1 MDSGR
6 GGSTGGVGDAVPSP
20 ILDETITVA
29 VIPARGGSKGIVGK
43 NLRSV
48 GGVPLVVRAIR
59 SARAARSID
68 LVVVS
73 TDDADIA
80 TAATEAGAVV
90 VRRPVELS
98 GDTASSESAVTHAL
112 DAVVSDPA
120 TAGRPVRA
128 VVLIQATSPL
138 IDPVDLD
145 EAVGR
150 VRSGDADVV
159 FSATP
164 THAFL
169 WRDGDPTEGVV
180 GINHD
185 RSSRPRRQDRAAEY
199 RETGAFYVMDVAG
212 FRAASHRFFGTVA
225 VQLVPERHAIEI
237 DVPAD
242 LELAR
247 AVAAIDDADDAD
259 EPAPVGSEEVR
270 PDDGVPDVDGSGP
283 ILVDAVVTDFDGV
296 HTDDTAIVDED
307 GREAV
312 RVHRGDGH
320 GIRLLRDAG
329 IPFLIL
335 SAERNGVVAARAAKL
350 QVEVVHG
357 VDGDDT
363 RGDKG
368 DVLRAWA
375 ERIGVPLERIAYLG
389 NDVGDRPALDIV
401 GWPVVVADAHP
412 VARAA
417 ARVVLSSRGGAGA
430 VRELADRVLSGRA
443 IGPTPVHRAVV
454 PVEHST
460 DERRSS

>member
-1 MDSGR
+1 MPA
-6 GGSTGGVGDAVPSP
+6 GVP
-20 ILDETITVA
+20 DETITVA

-43 NLRSV
+43 NLRTV
-48 GGVPLVVRAIR
+48 GGVPLIVRAIR
-59 SARAARSID
+59 SARDARSID

-80 TAATEAGAVV
+80 RTAMEAGAVV

-98 GDTASSESAVTHAL
+98 GDTASSESAVAHAL
-112 DAVVSDPA
+112 DAIVSDPA
-120 TAGRPVRA
+120 TAGRPIGA

-138 IDPVDLD
+138 IDPLDLD

-150 VRSGDADVV
+150 VRSRDVDVV

-164 THAFL
+164 THSFL
-169 WRDGDPTEGVV
+169 WRDGEATEGVV
-180 GINHD
+180 GVNHD

-199 RETGAFYVMDVAG
+199 RETGAFYAMDAVG

-225 VQLVPERHAIEI
+225 VHLVPERHAIEI

-247 AVAAIDDADDAD
+247 AVAAIDEADTAEAD
-259 EPAPVGSEEVR
+259 TAEADTAEA
-270 PDDGVPDVDGSGP
+270 DTAGVATGDSDIDRSGP

-296 HTDDTAIVDED
+296 HTDDTAFVDED
-307 GREAV
+307 GRESV

-320 GIRLLRDAG
+320 GVRLLRATG
-329 IPFLIL
+329 IPVLIL

-350 QVEVVHG
+350 QVDVVHG

-389 NDVGDRPALDIV
+389 NDVGDLPALDIV

-412 VARAA
+412 AARAA
-417 ARVVLSSRGGAGA
+417 ARVVLSTAGGAGA

-443 IGPTPVHRAVV
+443 IGPTTVHRAVV
-454 PVEHST
+454 PAEHST